1 MYGVWINY
9 ITLHGYM
16 LATMGNNNDKDNKE
30 QDVKKK
36 ITILNFCR

>member
-36 ITILNFCR
+36 ITMTY